1 MKLGLF
7 GGSFDPVHNAHL
19 FIAEALRTSEG
30 LDRILFLPTRGG
42 HYRSAP
48 RASVE
53 DRAAM
58 VRLAIASNPAFA
70 LDLSDT
76 VEEATG
82 YTADLVPRIRARYPH
97 DDLFF
102 IVGGD
107 SLVRSRWNRLDEV
120 LAIVSAF
127 LVAPRNQISNADL
140 DDALGDLPAALR
152 AKVRSIE
159 LPRVGESATL
169 VRERIESAQSVR
181 YLVPEPVWR
190 YIVEHDLYRSPAHAG
205 G

>member
-1 MKLGLF
+1 M
-7 GGSFDPVHNAHL
+7 
-19 FIAEALRTSEG
+19 
-30 LDRILFLPTRGG
+30 
-42 HYRSAP
+42 
-48 RASVE
+48 
-53 DRAAM
+53 
-58 VRLAIASNPAFA
+58 
-70 LDLSDT
+70 
-76 VEEATG
+76 
-82 YTADLVPRIRARYPH
+82 
-97 DDLFF
+97 
-102 IVGGD
+102 
-107 SLVRSRWNRLDEV
+107 VRSRWNRLDEV